1 MVLLIHGLLG
11 HMRGFGQ
18 LAPDLLGYGSQQDAG
33 PFSLYAQVEYLHA
46 LLLRENGKQPVHL
59 LGHSIGGAIAMLFAR
74 RYPELV
80 QSVTSMEGN
89 FTLKDAFWSKAIS
102 EMPLGDVER
111 ALIADQHD
119 PAAWLGRSGV
129 TPNEERLR
137 AALSHLTNQPAST
150 MQAMAQSV
158 VEITGRPEY
167 FEDIRAVI
175 ERGTPVH
182 LIAGDRSRD
191 AWDVPEFVLAAAR
204 TVTILPKTGHLITIE
219 SPQLFRKALTDI
231 TAV

>member
-1 MVLLIHGLLG
+1 
-11 HMRGFGQ
+11 
-18 LAPDLLGYGSQQDAG
+18 
-33 PFSLYAQVEYLHA
+33 
-46 LLLRENGKQPVHL
+46 
-59 LGHSIGGAIAMLFAR
+59 MLFAR

-80 QSVTSMEGN
+80 RSVTSMEGN

-119 PAAWLGRSGV
+119 PAAWLERSQV

-158 VEITGRPEY
+158 VETTGRPEY
-167 FEDIRAVI
+167 LEDVRAVI
-175 ERGTPVH
+175 EGGMPVH
-182 LIAGDRSRD
+182 LLAGDRSRG
-191 AWDVPEFVLAAAR
+191 AWDVPQFVLAAAHSLN
-204 TVTILPKTGHLITIE
+204 VLPKTGHLVTIE
-219 SPQLFRKALTDI
+219 SPLLFQKALTEI
-231 TAV
+231 TTA